1 MSAIPTTQKALVA
14 NAKGD
19 LSKQVVQDWP
29 VPKIGD
35 NEVLVRV
42 EAAGLNPVDFKI
54 VKYGVFIDSYPTILG
69 SDAAG
74 RVVSVGSKVTK
85 TKVGAR
91 VFFQA
96 KIGDARTSAFQQYAA
111 IPEDFVREIADTVSF
126 DSAATL
132 GVAAGTTAVGF
143 GLIGVP
149 LDGKGV
155 NGKHILV
162 WGASTS
168 VGHIVVQAASK
179 LGLKVIATASPKY
192 HAEIKSLGA
201 SHVIDY
207 RAADVVAQIRAI
219 AGDDL
224 VFAFDTVGKDS
235 SIKGIEALSNSK
247 PAKIAVIA
255 AQPEELADAL
265 KASPNKSAERVF
277 GSAHANP
284 HFVLPFLD
292 VLARWLN
299 SGEFKPQRVR
309 VLGGLDGIKA
319 GQDAQMAGTVSGE
332 KLVAHP

>member
-29 VPKIGD
+29 VPTIGD
-35 NEVLVRV
+35 TDVLVRV
-42 EAAGLNPVDFKI
+42 EATGLNPVDFKI
-54 VKYGVFIDSYPTILG
+54 VKYGIFIESYPTVLG
-69 SDAAG
+69 SDGAG

-91 VFFQA
+91 VFFQGQ
-96 KIGDARTSAFQQYAA
+96 IGNVRTSTFQQYAA
-111 IPEDFVREIADTVSF
+111 VGQDFVREIADSVNL
-126 DSAATL
+126 DAAATL
-132 GVAAGTTAVGF
+132 SVAAGTTAVGF

-149 LDGKGV
+149 LNGKDV
-155 NGKHILV
+155 AGKHILI

-168 VGHIVVQAASK
+168 VGHVAVQAAAK

-192 HAEIKSLGA
+192 HDEVKALGA

-207 RAADVVAQIRAI
+207 RAHDAVAQIRAI

-224 VFAFDTVGKDS
+224 VYALDTVGKES
-235 SIKGIEALSNSK
+235 SIKVIEALSNTK

-255 AQPEELADAL
+255 AQPEDLADAL
-265 KASPNKSAERVF
+265 KASPNKSAERVY
-277 GSAHANP
+277 GSVYANP
-284 HFVLPFLD
+284 HFIQPFLD
-292 VLARWLN
+292 VLVKWLN

-309 VLGGLDGIKA
+309 VLGGLDAIKV
-319 GQDAQMAGTVSGE
+319 GQDAQIAGTVSGE
-332 KLVAHP
+332 KLIAHP